1 MSAPEQS
8 VSTPCIGDIEMCAG
22 AVLDRL
28 VALAALESTCL
39 NASAAEIEAA
49 RSTLAFDALEKARV
63 LDRVIQGESISD
75 ARQVAR

>member
-22 AVLDRL
+22 AVLDRP
-28 VALAALESTCL
+28 VALAALESTCR